1 MILWYTTLGCEI
13 EKAVTETP
21 MIMPLHNL
29 LLSVSALVAASLA
42 HPVAAQPFQIDQA
55 ALATACGQGG
65 CAAQVSAQIAQMRAA
80 GLDAAALNSGLGQL
94 AAVLIAAAQA
104 APQDTVAD
112 YAEALAVVAN
122 ASTEPAQAAAI
133 AAAAQAVA
141 NNAAATIDLET
152 GVAASAG

>member
-1 MILWYTTLGCEI
+1 MCSPGFG
-13 EKAVTETP
+13 A
-21 MIMPLHNL
+21 
-29 LLSVSALVAASLA
+29 
-42 HPVAAQPFQIDQA
+42 D
-55 ALATACGQGG
+55 
-65 CAAQVSAQIAQMRAA
+65 RADA
-80 GLDAAALNSGLGQL
+80 GRGADAAALNSGLGQL

-112 YAEALAVVAN
+112 YAAALAVVAN